1 MKDAN
6 WLVKL
11 LDYIEMFKGK
21 AMPRTNVK
29 SITKDQAQ
37 FIELES
43 LFLDPENPRLPSNVG
58 RTQQEM
64 LSYLAKYTSIEDLMN
79 AIAENDYFAGEP
91 LIAFQKDDGRY
102 YVVEGNR
109 RLTALKLIT
118 DPHIISSPSNR
129 IIEIS
134 QNAKHKPDII
144 PVIIVTSRE
153 AAIPYLGYRHITGVK
168 QWEPLAKARYIRSV
182 LSTVDPALPLNDR
195 IKEVANIVGN
205 RRDHIKRNLE
215 ALNVYEVIE
224 KNDFFG
230 IESLNE
236 TNIKFAVLSTALS
249 DDRFGEFIGLESGT
263 ESAITQP
270 DSLDVSHVKELTE
283 WIYKKD
289 KDGKT
294 RLGESRN
301 LKYLGAVISNTKAI
315 EAFRRGTTLS
325 SAYRMTN
332 LAGEDFLTYL
342 YEAEN
347 LIMEATSLVAT
358 IDYTDD
364 GFEAIRRINKN
375 VKLIATALKSK
386 KMEED
391 DEF

>member
-1 MKDAN
+1 MSRN
-6 WLVKL
+6 N
-11 LDYIEMFKGK
+11 
-21 AMPRTNVK
+21 TK
-29 SITKDQAQ
+29 SIAKVQAIPVDLQ
-37 FIELES
+37 DLY
-43 LFLDPENPRLPSNVG
+43 LDPENPRLPSNVG
-58 RTQQEM
+58 RSQQEM
-64 LSYLAKYTSIEDLMN
+64 LAYLAKYTSIEDLMN
-79 AIAENDYFAGEP
+79 AIAENDYFPGEP
-91 LIAFQKDDGRY
+91 LISFQKDERH

-109 RLTALKLIT
+109 RLTALKLIA
-118 DPHIISSPSNR
+118 DPYIISSPSSR
-129 IIEIS
+129 IVEIS
-134 QNAKHKPDII
+134 QNAKHKPTAI
-144 PVIIVTSRE
+144 PVIVVSSRE

-182 LSTVDPALPLNDR
+182 LSTVNPQLPLNER
-195 IKEVANIVGN
+195 LKEVANIVGN
-205 RRDHIKRNLE
+205 RRDHIRRNLE
-215 ALNVYEVIE
+215 ALNVYQVIE
-224 KNDFFG
+224 KNDFFE
-230 IESLNE
+230 IESLSE
-236 TNIKFAVLSTALS
+236 TNIKFAILSTALS
-249 DDRFGEFIGLESGT
+249 DERFGEFIGLQSGS
-263 ESAITQP
+263 ESAIIDP
-270 DSLDVSHVKELTE
+270 NALDESRVKELTE

-301 LKYLGAVISNTKAI
+301 LRYLGAVISNTKAI

-332 LAGEDFLTYL
+332 FAGEDFLSYL

-358 IDYTDD
+358 IDYTED

-375 VKLIATALKSK
+375 VKLIANTLKNK

>member
-1 MKDAN
+1 MPKKNISNIASDKAE
-6 WLVKL
+6 LV
-11 LDYIEMFKGK
+11 
-21 AMPRTNVK
+21 
-29 SITKDQAQ
+29 
-37 FIELES
+37 ELS
-43 LFLDPENPRLPSNVG
+43 NLYLDPENPRLPSNVG
-58 RTQQEM
+58 RTQQDM

-79 AIAENDYFAGEP
+79 AIAENDYFSGEP
-91 LIAFQKDDGRY
+91 LITFEKEGRY

-118 DPHIISSPSNR
+118 DPSIISSPSNR
-129 IIEIS
+129 ILEIS
-134 QNAKHKPDII
+134 HNAKHKPNIL
-144 PVIIVTSRE
+144 PVIVVPSRE

-182 LSTVDPALPLNDR
+182 LATVSSELPLNDR
-195 IKEVANIVGN
+195 LKEVANIVGN
-205 RRDHIKRNLE
+205 RRDHIRRNLE

-224 KNDFFG
+224 KNDFFE
-230 IESLNE
+230 IDSLSE

-249 DDRFGEFIGLESGT
+249 DERFGEFIGLESGT
-263 ESAITQP
+263 ESAITDP
-270 DSLDVSHVKELTE
+270 NTLDENRVRELTE

-301 LKYLGAVISNTKAI
+301 LKYLGAVISNSKAI

-325 SAYRMTN
+325 SAYRMTHF
-332 LAGEDFLTYL
+332 AGEDFLSYL

-347 LIMEATSLVAT
+347 LIREATSLVAT

-364 GFEAIRRINKN
+364 GFAAIRRINQN
-375 VKLIATALKSK
+375 VKLIANTLKEK
-386 KMEED
+386 KMDGD

>member
-1 MKDAN
+1 MDVS
-6 WLVKL
+6 WLVRL
-11 LDYIEMFKGK
+11 WGCIGMFKGK
-21 AMPRTNVK
+21 TMTKNNLKNIV
-29 SITKDQAQ
+29 KDQA
-37 FIELES
+37 ELVELKD

-58 RTQQEM
+58 RSQQEM
-64 LSYLAKYTSIEDLMN
+64 LNYLAKYTSIEDLMN

-91 LIAFQKDDGRY
+91 LIAFKKDGKHF
-102 YVVEGNR
+102 VVEGNR

-118 DPHIISSPSNR
+118 DPHIISSPGNR
-129 IIEIS
+129 ILEIS
-134 QNAKHKPDII
+134 QNARHKPNII
-144 PVIIVTSRE
+144 PVITVSSRE

-182 LSTVDPALPLNDR
+182 LSTVNQELPINDR
-195 IKEVANIVGN
+195 LKEVANIVGN
-205 RRDHIKRNLE
+205 RRDHIRRNLE

-224 KNDFFG
+224 RNDFFG

-249 DDRFGEFIGLESGT
+249 DERFGEFIGLESGS
-263 ESAITQP
+263 ESAITEP
-270 DSLDVSHVKELTE
+270 DSLDRSRVKELTE

-289 KDGKT
+289 KDGKS

-301 LKYLGAVISNTKAI
+301 LKYLGAVISNNKAI
-315 EAFRRGTTLS
+315 EAFRRGTTLA
-325 SAYRMTN
+325 SAYRMTQF
-332 LAGEDFLTYL
+332 AGEDFLTYL

-358 IDYTDD
+358 VDYTDD

-375 VKLIATALKSK
+375 VKLIANTLKSK
-386 KMEED
+386 KMDED

>member
-1 MKDAN
+1 M
-6 WLVKL
+6 VKFSN
-11 LDYIEMFKGK
+11 IEMFKGK
-21 AMPRTNVK
+21 FMPKSNPK
-29 SITKDQAQ
+29 SITKDKAESV
-37 FIELES
+37 ELKD
-43 LFLDPENPRLPSNVG
+43 LYLDPENPRLPSNVG
-58 RTQQEM
+58 RSQLEM

-91 LIAFQKDDGRY
+91 LIAFQKDDRY

-118 DPHIISSPSNR
+118 DPHIISSPSGR
-129 IIEIS
+129 VLDIS
-134 QNAKHKPDII
+134 QNAKHKPNNI
-144 PVIIVTSRE
+144 PVILVSSRE

-182 LSTVDPALPLNDR
+182 LTTVNPNLPFNDR
-195 IKEVANIVGN
+195 LKEVANIVGN
-205 RRDHIKRNLE
+205 RRDHIRRNLE

-249 DDRFGEFIGLESGT
+249 DERFGEFIGLESGT
-263 ESAITQP
+263 ESAITEP
-270 DSLDVSHVKELTE
+270 ETLDESRVKELTE

-289 KDGKT
+289 KDGKS

-301 LKYLGAVISNTKAI
+301 LKYLGAVISNSKAI

-332 LAGEDFLTYL
+332 LAGEDFLSYL

-347 LIMEATSLVAT
+347 FIMEAASLVAT
-358 IDYTDD
+358 IDYMDD
-364 GFEAIRRINKN
+364 GFETIKRINKN
-375 VKLIATALKSK
+375 VKLIANALKSK
-386 KMEED
+386 KMDED

>member
-1 MKDAN
+1 MTKN
-6 WLVKL
+6 NLKNIV
-11 LDYIEMFKGK
+11 
-21 AMPRTNVK
+21 
-29 SITKDQAQ
+29 KDQA
-37 FIELES
+37 ELVELKD

-58 RTQQEM
+58 RSQQEM
-64 LSYLAKYTSIEDLMN
+64 LNYLAKYTSIEDLMN

-91 LIAFQKDDGRY
+91 LIAFKKDGKHF
-102 YVVEGNR
+102 VVEGNR

-118 DPHIISSPSNR
+118 DPHIISSPGNR
-129 IIEIS
+129 ILEIS
-134 QNAKHKPDII
+134 QNARHKPNII
-144 PVIIVTSRE
+144 PVITVSSRE

-182 LSTVDPALPLNDR
+182 LSTVNQELPINDR
-195 IKEVANIVGN
+195 LKEVANIVGN
-205 RRDHIKRNLE
+205 RRDHIRRNLE
-215 ALNVYEVIE
+215 ALTVYEVIE
-224 KNDFFG
+224 RNDFFG

-249 DDRFGEFIGLESGT
+249 DERFGEFIGLESGS
-263 ESAITQP
+263 ESAITEP
-270 DSLDVSHVKELTE
+270 DSLDRSRVKELTE

-289 KDGKT
+289 KDGKS

-301 LKYLGAVISNTKAI
+301 LKYLGAVISNNKAI
-315 EAFRRGTTLS
+315 EAFRRGTTLA
-325 SAYRMTN
+325 SAYRMTQF
-332 LAGEDFLTYL
+332 AGEDFLTYL

-358 IDYTDD
+358 VDYTDD

-375 VKLIATALKSK
+375 VKLIANTLKSK
-386 KMEED
+386 KMDED

>member
-6 WLVKL
+6 WLEKL
-11 LDYIEMFKGK
+11 LGFIETYNGK
-21 AMPRTNVK
+21 IMPKTNMRN
-29 SITKDQAQ
+29 ITKDQADLV
-37 FIELES
+37 ELDN

-79 AIAENDYFAGEP
+79 AIAENNYFAGEP
-91 LIAFQKDDGRY
+91 LITFQKDGKY

-109 RLTALKLIT
+109 RLTALKLIA
-118 DPHIISSPSNR
+118 DPYIISSPGSR
-129 IIEIS
+129 ILEIS
-134 QNAKHKPDII
+134 QNAKHKPNII
-144 PVIIVTSRE
+144 PIIVVTSRE

-182 LSTVDPALPLNDR
+182 LSTVNPELPLNDR
-195 IKEVANIVGN
+195 LKEVANIVGN

-249 DDRFGEFIGLESGT
+249 DERFGEFIGLESGT

-270 DSLDVSHVKELTE
+270 DSLDESRVKELTE

-301 LKYLGAVISNTKAI
+301 LKYLGAVISNTKAV

-325 SAYRMTN
+325 SAYRMTHF
-332 LAGEDFLTYL
+332 AGQDFLSYL

-375 VKLIATALKSK
+375 VKLIANTLKSK
-386 KMEED
+386 KMDGD

>member
-1 MKDAN
+1 
-6 WLVKL
+6 
-11 LDYIEMFKGK
+11 
-21 AMPRTNVK
+21 MPKSNPK
-29 SITKDQAQ
+29 SITKDKAESV
-37 FIELES
+37 ELKD
-43 LFLDPENPRLPSNVG
+43 LYLDPENPRLPSNVG
-58 RTQQEM
+58 RSQLEM

-91 LIAFQKDDGRY
+91 LIAFQKDDRY

-118 DPHIISSPSNR
+118 DPHIISSPSGR
-129 IIEIS
+129 VLDIS
-134 QNAKHKPDII
+134 QNAKHKPNNI
-144 PVIIVTSRE
+144 PVILVSSRE

-182 LSTVDPALPLNDR
+182 LTTVNPNLPFNDR
-195 IKEVANIVGN
+195 LKEVANIVGN
-205 RRDHIKRNLE
+205 RRDHIRRNLE

-249 DDRFGEFIGLESGT
+249 DERFGEFIGLESGT
-263 ESAITQP
+263 ESAITEP
-270 DSLDVSHVKELTE
+270 ETLDESRVKELTE

-289 KDGKT
+289 KDGKS

-301 LKYLGAVISNTKAI
+301 LKYLGAVISNSKAI

-332 LAGEDFLTYL
+332 LAGEDFLSYL

-347 LIMEATSLVAT
+347 FIMEAASLVAT
-358 IDYTDD
+358 IDYMDD
-364 GFEAIRRINKN
+364 GFETIKRINKN
-375 VKLIATALKSK
+375 VKLIANALKSK
-386 KMEED
+386 KMDED